1 MRDPHAVSKVSLIFT
16 EFAARRMNP
25 KSMFVSHVEAEPKV
39 DQVFLPFGI
48 FNV

>member
-1 MRDPHAVSKVSLIFT
+1 MRDPHAVSTVSLILT
-16 EFAARRMNP
+16 EFAARKMNP
-25 KSMFVSHVEAEPKV
+25 KSIFASHVEAEPKV